1 MNAIRA
7 LSLVLALACGSSI
20 VARADD
26 TADVAELEQ
35 RALNA
40 AVDAVADCVVQI
52 RTIGGLDRLDQQELA
67 QGPTTGLIVSAD
79 GYIVSSAFNFAQ
91 QPASILVRLPGG
103 EQRPAEIIGRD
114 TNRMLVLL
122 KVDAG
127 EPLPTPEAAP
137 MDEVR
142 PGDWAVAVGRTYSA
156 ERVSVSVGVVS
167 ALDRMHGRALQTDA
181 NVSAASYGGPL
192 VEVHGRVLGV
202 LAPMAPQSGADEASA
217 IAGSEFYDS
226 GIGFAVPLTH
236 ILDVLERWK
245 EEKDLKR
252 GLLGVSLKP
261 GNPHATPPTITAVW
275 PRSPAAEA
283 GWKPKDR
290 IVAVEGKTVDSQTDL
305 RFQVTPRY
313 AGDALEVTILRGKG
327 DDAKELKTR
336 VTLTDELPAYR
347 HAFLGVLPERKA
359 AKAATVT
366 EARERSADDDG
377 ETSGGEDKK
386 ENADAA
392 KKVEPAAGVTVRAV
406 WPDSPADRA
415 GLRIGD
421 RITQLGEE
429 KVNSIGEAISQL
441 NAKSSGDELKVVV
454 SRNDEELKYDL
465 ELAELPVDVLSSSDL
480 PDREEGADAEN
491 ADAAELE
498 ELKLPEMSQTAR
510 YYQPPGDGAPAG
522 LLVWLGDVKEE
533 SAKAMVD
540 AWQRTCRRDRLVL
553 LMPEPGDEAGWSN
566 DDMEYLA
573 KLLQTAIARFNID
586 PQRVVLAGDGKA
598 GQLAYGLGFQG
609 RKLIRGVAVIDSP
622 LPRTLELPD
631 NNPNERLAIL
641 SVETQNT
648 PLSLLIRQ
656 DRQKLADAGY
666 PATQIIRRGEASR
679 QAMLDATTRAK
690 IARWIDGL
698 DRF

>member
-1 MNAIRA
+1 MA
-7 LSLVLALACGSSI
+7 LVGTCFGGTG
-20 VARADD
+20 ARA
-26 TADVAELEQ
+26 ADLAELEQ
-35 RALNA
+35 KALNA

-52 RTIGGLDRLDQQELA
+52 RTVGGLDRLDQQELA
-67 QGPTTGLIVSAD
+67 QGPTTGLIVGAD

-91 QPASILVRLPGG
+91 EPTSILVRLPGG
-103 EQRPAEIIGRD
+103 EQRPAKIIGRD

-137 MDEVR
+137 IGEVR

-181 NVSAASYGGPL
+181 NVSATNYGGPL
-192 VEVHGRVLGV
+192 VNIHGRVLGV
-202 LAPMAPQSGADEASA
+202 LAPMAPQSGADETSV
-217 IAGSEFYDS
+217 IAGAEYYDS

-236 ILDVLERWK
+236 ILEVLDRWK
-245 EEKDLKR
+245 DEKDLKR

-261 GNPHATPPTITAVW
+261 GNPHATPPIITAIW

-290 IVAVEGKTVDSQTDL
+290 IIAVVGVAVDTQTDL

-313 AGDALEVTILRGKG
+313 AGDKFAVMIRRGKG
-327 DDAKELKTR
+327 ADARELKTD
-336 VTLTDELPAYR
+336 VTLADDLPSYQ
-347 HAFLGVLPERKA
+347 HAFLGVLPDRKPGA
-359 AKAATVT
+359 VAQ
-366 EARERSADDDG
+366 ADNDENPPDAVDG
-377 ETSGGEDKK
+377 ETAK
-386 ENADAA
+386 EEVDVPVKVNEAA
-392 KKVEPAAGVTVRAV
+392 PGVAVRAV

-415 GLRIGD
+415 GLRAGD
-421 RITQLGEE
+421 HITQLGEE
-429 KVNSIGEAISQL
+429 KVTSIGEAISQL
-441 NAKSSGDELKVVV
+441 NAKSPGEELSVHAM
-454 SRNDEELKYDL
+454 RGDEELNFDV
-465 ELAELPVDVLSSSDL
+465 ELSELPTDVLSSSDL
-480 PDREEGADAEN
+480 PTTADEGDAEVK
-491 ADAAELE
+491 DDFKLE

-510 YYQPPGDGAPAG
+510 YYQPPGEGAPAG
-522 LLVWLGDVKEE
+522 LLVWLGDGKEE
-533 SAKAMVD
+533 SAKTLAE
-540 AWQRTCRRDRLVL
+540 AWQRSCRRDRLVL
-553 LMPEPGDEAGWSN
+553 LMPEPGDEGGWSTE
-566 DDMEYLA
+566 DLEYLA
-573 KLLQTAIARFNID
+573 KLLQTAARRFGVD
-586 PQRVVLAGDGKA
+586 PRRVVVAGEDKA
-598 GQLAYGLGFQG
+598 GQLAYALAFQG
-609 RKLIRGVAVIDSP
+609 RKLVRGVVAIDSP

-656 DRQKLADAGY
+656 DRQKLTDAGY
-666 PATQIIRRGEASR
+666 PATQIVRGGESSR
-679 QAMLDATTRAK
+679 QAMLDATTRGK

>member
-1 MNAIRA
+1 LNTFRGLA
-7 LSLVLALACGSSI
+7 LILALACCGSI
-20 VARADD
+20 TAVAADD
-26 TADVAELEQ
+26 ADVATLEQ
-35 RALNA
+35 QALNA
-40 AVDAVADCVVQI
+40 AVDGVADSVVQI

-91 QPASILVRLPGG
+91 EPTSVLVRLPGG
-103 EQRPAEIIGRD
+103 EQRPAEVVGRD

-122 KVDAG
+122 KVVAD
-127 EPLPTPEAAP
+127 EPLPVPQAAA

-156 ERVSVSVGVVS
+156 EWVSVSVGVVS

-181 NVSAASYGGPL
+181 NVSATNYGGPL
-192 VEVHGRVLGV
+192 VDVHGRVLGV
-202 LAPMAPQSGADEASA
+202 LAPMAPQSGAAETSA
-217 IAGSEFYDS
+217 VAGAEFYDS

-236 ILDVLERWK
+236 VFDVLERWK
-245 EEKDLKR
+245 DEEDLKR

-283 GWKPKDR
+283 GWKPKDQ
-290 IVAVEGKTVDSQTDL
+290 IVAVEGRPVASQTDL

-313 AGDALEVTILRGKG
+313 AGDTFEVTIRRGTR

-336 VTLTDELPAYR
+336 VTLADELPAYR
-347 HAFLGVLPERKA
+347 HAFLGVLPER
-359 AKAATVT
+359 
-366 EARERSADDDG
+366 
-377 ETSGGEDKK
+377 
-386 ENADAA
+386 DAA
-392 KKVEPAAGVTVRAV
+392 KDAQAKEGEDAADEEEKSDNGSGKDEEAVAGVTIRAV
-406 WPDSPADRA
+406 WPDSPADRV
-415 GLRIGD
+415 GLRAGD
-421 RITQLGEE
+421 QVTQLGDE
-429 KVNSIGEAISQL
+429 KVASIGEAIAQL
-441 NAKSSGDELKVVV
+441 NAKSSGDELTVRVM
-454 SRNDEELKYDL
+454 REDEILDFDV
-465 ELAELPVDVLSSSDL
+465 ELADLPVDVLSSTDL
-480 PDREEGADAEN
+480 PDREVDDDAESSE
-491 ADAAELE
+491 DAKLE
-498 ELKLPEMSQTAR
+498 GLKLPEMSQTAR
-510 YYQPPGDGAPAG
+510 YYRPPGDSAPLG
-522 LLVWLGDVKEE
+522 LLVWLGDGKEE
-533 SAKAMVD
+533 SAETMLD
-540 AWQRTCRRDRLVL
+540 AWKGVCRRDRLVL
-553 LMPEPGDEAGWSN
+553 LMPEPGDKAGWST

-573 KLLQTAIARFNID
+573 KLLQTAIGRFNVD

-598 GQLAYGLGFQG
+598 GQLAYALAFQG

-656 DRQKLADAGY
+656 DREKLTDAGY

-679 QAMLDATTRAK
+679 QAMLDATTRGK

>member
-1 MNAIRA
+1 MYAFRV
-7 LSLVLALACGSSI
+7 LSLILSLLCSGAVA
-20 VARADD
+20 ARAAED
-26 TADVAELEQ
+26 ADVATLEQ
-35 RALNA
+35 QALNA
-40 AVDAVADCVVQI
+40 AVDAVADSVVQI
-52 RTIGGLDRLDQQELA
+52 RTIGGLDRIGQQELA

-91 QPASILVRLPGG
+91 EPTSVLVRLPGG
-103 EQRPAEIIGRD
+103 EQRPAETVGRD

-122 KVDAG
+122 KVDAE
-127 EPLPTPEAAP
+127 EPLPVPPAAA
-137 MDEVR
+137 MDGVR
-142 PGDWAVAVGRTYSA
+142 PGDWAVAVGRTHSA

-181 NVSAASYGGPL
+181 SVSPTNYGGPL
-192 VEVHGRVLGV
+192 MDVHGRVLGV
-202 LAPMAPQSGADEASA
+202 LAPMALQSGAAETSA
-217 IAGSEFYDS
+217 VAGAELYDS

-236 ILDVLERWK
+236 ILDVLDRWK
-245 EEKDLKR
+245 EEKELKR
-252 GLLGVSLKP
+252 GLLGVSLTP
-261 GNPHATPPTITAVW
+261 GNAHATPPTITAVW

-290 IVAVEGKTVDSQTDL
+290 IVAIEGKPVDSQTDL

-313 AGDALEVTILRGKG
+313 AGDTFEVTIRRGKG
-327 DDAKELKTR
+327 DAAKELKTE
-336 VTLTDELPAYR
+336 VTLSDELPAYR
-347 HAFLGVLPERKA
+347 HAFLGVLPERGA
-359 AKAATVT
+359 LEVAP
-366 EARERSADDDG
+366 AREDDEPADEDEKSDEKQAKDD
-377 ETSGGEDKK
+377 
-386 ENADAA
+386 
-392 KKVEPAAGVTVRAV
+392 EPAAGVTIRAA

-415 GLRIGD
+415 GLRVGD

-429 KVNSIGEAISQL
+429 KVRSIGEAIAQL
-441 NAKSSGDELKVVV
+441 NAKSAGDNLTVYAT
-454 SRNDEELKYDL
+454 RDDEELKLDV

-480 PDREEGADAEN
+480 PDREEDDDAKRGE
-491 ADAAELE
+491 AAKLE

-510 YYQPPGDGAPAG
+510 YYRPSGDGAPLG
-522 LLVWLGDVKEE
+522 LLVWLGDGKKE
-533 SAKAMVD
+533 SAEAMLD
-540 AWQRTCRRDRLVL
+540 AWKGVCRRDRLVL
-553 LMPEPGDEAGWSN
+553 LMPEPGDKAGWST

-573 KLLQTAIARFNID
+573 KLLQTAVGRFRVD
-586 PQRVVLAGDGKA
+586 SQRVVLAGDGKA
-598 GQLAYGLGFQG
+598 GQLAYALAFQG

-666 PATQIIRRGEASR
+666 PATQLVRRGEANR
-679 QAMLDATTRAK
+679 QAMLDATTRGK

>member
-1 MNAIRA
+1 VNAFRV
-7 LSLVLALACGSSI
+7 LSLIVALACCGAI
-20 VARADD
+20 NVLAADD
-26 TADVAELEQ
+26 ADVATLEQ
-35 RALNA
+35 QALSD
-40 AVDAVADCVVQI
+40 AVDAVADSVVQI

-79 GYIVSSAFNFAQ
+79 GYVVSSAFNFAQ
-91 QPASILVRLPGG
+91 EPTSILVRLPGG
-103 EQRPAEIIGRD
+103 EQRPAEIVGRD
-114 TNRMLVLL
+114 ANRMLVLL
-122 KVDAG
+122 KVDAA
-127 EPLPTPEAAP
+127 EPLPVPQAAA

-181 NVSAASYGGPL
+181 NVSAANYGGPL
-192 VEVHGRVLGV
+192 VDVHGSVLGV
-202 LAPMAPQSGADEASA
+202 LAPMAPQSGAAETSA
-217 IAGSEFYDS
+217 VAGAEYYDS

-236 ILDVLERWK
+236 IFDVLDRWK
-245 EEKDLKR
+245 EEKELKR
-252 GLLGVSLKP
+252 GLLGVSLKS

-290 IVAVEGKTVDSQTDL
+290 IIAVEGKAVDSQTDL

-313 AGDALEVTILRGKG
+313 AGDTFEVTIRRAKG
-327 DDAKELKTR
+327 DAAEELKTE
-336 VTLTDELPAYR
+336 VTLSDELPAYR
-347 HAFLGVLPERKA
+347 HAFLGVLPERGA
-359 AKAATVT
+359 AKVAPAK
-366 EARERSADDDG
+366 EGDEPAEED
-377 ETSGGEDKK
+377 ETSDEK
-386 ENADAA
+386 EA
-392 KKVEPAAGVTVRAV
+392 KTVESVAGVTIRAV

-415 GLRIGD
+415 GLRAGD

-429 KVNSIGEAISQL
+429 KVASIGEAIAQL
-441 NAKSSGDELKVVV
+441 NAKSAGDELTVHAT
-454 SRNDEELKYDL
+454 RDDEELKLDVQ
-465 ELAELPVDVLSSSDL
+465 LAELPVDVLSSSDL
-480 PDREEGADAEN
+480 PDREEDGDAKKAE
-491 ADAAELE
+491 DAKLE

-510 YYQPPGDGAPAG
+510 YYRPTGDGVPLG
-522 LLVWLGDVKEE
+522 LLVWLGDGKEE
-533 SAKAMVD
+533 SGEAMLE
-540 AWQRTCRRDRLVL
+540 AWKDVCRRDRLVL
-553 LMPEPGDEAGWSN
+553 LMPEPGDKAGWST

-573 KLLQTAIARFNID
+573 KLLQTAVGRFRTD

-598 GQLAYGLGFQG
+598 GQLAYALAFQG

-656 DRQKLADAGY
+656 DREKLAEGGY
-666 PATQIIRRGEASR
+666 PATQIVRRGEASR
-679 QAMLDATTRAK
+679 QAMLDATTRGK